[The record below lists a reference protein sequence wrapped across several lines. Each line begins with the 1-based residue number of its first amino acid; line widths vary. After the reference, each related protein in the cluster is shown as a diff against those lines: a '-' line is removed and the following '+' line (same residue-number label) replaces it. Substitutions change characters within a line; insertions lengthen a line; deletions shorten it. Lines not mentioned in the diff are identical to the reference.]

1 MFIAENVHCLEK
13 FILHFINEYLFFKFY
28 FLLILMLWL
37 FGNNGFWKFW
47 CYRTMQTAVGAFGG
61 EGYRDGIDIPPLMVE
76 NAGESHHPAISSLN
90 CPPFVA
96 VELCR
101 EHLVCP

>member
-1 MFIAENVHCLEK
+1 
-13 FILHFINEYLFFKFY
+13 
-28 FLLILMLWL
+28 
-37 FGNNGFWKFW
+37 
-47 CYRTMQTAVGAFGG
+47 MQTAVGVFGG
-61 EGYRDGIDIPPLMVE
+61 EGDKDGIDVPPLMVE
-76 NAGESHHPAISSLN
+76 NAGESHRPAISSLN